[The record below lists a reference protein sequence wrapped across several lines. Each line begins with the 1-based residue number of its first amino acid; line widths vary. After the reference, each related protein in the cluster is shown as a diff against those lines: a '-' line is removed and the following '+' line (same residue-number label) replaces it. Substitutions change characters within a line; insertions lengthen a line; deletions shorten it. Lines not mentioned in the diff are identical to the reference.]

1 LNNYR
6 QLALHNILQVVQ
18 YRKSLSACSFKLLD
32 VHSPAAQNLTFNACR
47 FYFQLKT
54 FIDSYLEKPFKHQD
68 SDVFCI
74 LLLGSYEL
82 IFTQKQDHAIIF
94 ETVELCSSIEKQWAT
109 KLVNAILRQIQRDK
123 EKLLKN
129 KHFAHPKW
137 IVNKLKKQ
145 QPKQYNQILFENNK
159 QAVMSLRVNKNIDVS
174 EYQKQLPIASKT
186 IAIAPQALILEKPV
200 AVSELPNFDEGS
212 CFVQDISPQLAG
224 NLLDPKNNELILDA
238 CAAPG
243 GKTIHLSE
251 LAPKSTII
259 ALDCDKKRLEK
270 ITENIE
276 RYQSK
281 NITTLVGDAQKDDWW
296 DGQLFDKILLDAP
309 CSATGVIK
317 RHPDIKLLRK
327 ESDIKPLVLLQQK
340 ILTNL
345 WAKLK
350 VGGTLLYA
358 TCSIFKE
365 ENEQQIIKFLKANQ
379 NAQEQKINLD
389 WGDGDIGKQQYPT
402 EIMDGFYYAKLIKS

>member
-1 LNNYR
+1 MS
-6 QLALHNILQVVQ
+6 AQ
-18 YRKSLSACSFKLLD
+18 YAGLIIN
-32 VHSPAAQNLTFNACR
+32 PQNEDT
-47 FYFQLKT
+47 
-54 FIDSYLEKPFKHQD
+54 
-68 SDVFCI
+68 
-74 LLLGSYEL
+74 
-82 IFTQKQDHAIIF
+82 
-94 ETVELCSSIEKQWAT
+94 
-109 KLVNAILRQIQRDK
+109 
-123 EKLLKN
+123 
-129 KHFAHPKW
+129 
-137 IVNKLKKQ
+137 
-145 QPKQYNQILFENNK
+145 
-159 QAVMSLRVNKNIDVS
+159 
-174 EYQKQLPIASKT
+174 
-186 IAIAPQALILEKPV
+186 
-200 AVSELPNFDEGS
+200 
-212 CFVQDISPQLAG
+212 
-224 NLLDPKNNELILDA
+224 ILDA

-251 LAPKSTII
+251 LAPKSKII

-270 ITENIE
+270 IAENIE

-350 VGGTLLYA
+350 VGGVLLYA

-379 NAQEQKINLD
+379 DAQEQKISLD

-402 EIMDGFYYAKLIKS
+402 AIMDGFYYAKLIKS